1 MRIALGQAILAGCF
15 LFPLA
20 AQGAG
25 NEAASGVTLLPAP
38 ASEAYPDAAAPDAL
52 RFACAQKPE
61 TLGPFFAAR
70 GLRFEPDLVRKYK
83 RFPSCHIC
91 YEPTVPGFKV
101 LPEDAPVAGLMAD
114 IDPLGFVTNRTEKI
128 GDSLDIV
135 KAVLS
140 SLPRPLDVTL
150 GLSNE
155 YDSKH
160 WPAAQEFH
168 FGDTPHTLQLRGNN
182 VDGMHPWVQDYL
194 KSGWANGKRRLL
206 VTRHLYEG
214 RNSDADKFGS
224 ILDGLERDG
233 ARRSKLSW
241 EGGDFQF
248 AADPKDPSRT
258 VLFYGNTAKLYWGA
272 ELTDQ
277 EYGYVVQ
284 TEFGSD
290 GLLDLSTLTPHV
302 DYFVAFLPGA
312 RTAIV
317 SQRDRENLP
326 ISRAALDLLMKV
338 YAGREP
344 ADLRILADQFSGF
357 GRHFEGDPERSRQ
370 LIAGLKRTLPT
381 IPQPIDPLVAESIDR
396 VVARFCP
403 KDEMACFTPEGK
415 RTLVR
420 EAPEEARLLVNTAV
434 KMADARE
441 MAQKL
446 LALIE
451 MQLPDAPMPDP
462 SKADA
467 RVRAIE
473 RMGFNVIRVPRFP
486 GGPGGDHWPGISY
499 VNLLLVD
506 KTLFVPT
513 FGLGKAED
521 DILAKLAKQ
530 LPEGYNLEPVYARH
544 ALMYNGGVHCSFGIF
559 RSRPGVGR
567 ARGDL
572 ASTSSE

>member
-1 MRIALGQAILAGCF
+1 L
-15 LFPLA
+15 
-20 AQGAG
+20 
-25 NEAASGVTLLPAP
+25 
-38 ASEAYPDAAAPDAL
+38 
-52 RFACAQKPE
+52 
-61 TLGPFFAAR
+61 
-70 GLRFEPDLVRKYK
+70 
-83 RFPSCHIC
+83 
-91 YEPTVPGFKV
+91 
-101 LPEDAPVAGLMAD
+101 
-114 IDPLGFVTNRTEKI
+114 
-128 GDSLDIV
+128 
-135 KAVLS
+135 
-140 SLPRPLDVTL
+140 
-150 GLSNE
+150 
-155 YDSKH
+155 
-160 WPAAQEFH
+160 
-168 FGDTPHTLQLRGNN
+168 
-182 VDGMHPWVQDYL
+182 
-194 KSGWANGKRRLL
+194 
-206 VTRHLYEG
+206 
-214 RNSDADKFGS
+214 
-224 ILDGLERDG
+224 
-233 ARRSKLSW
+233 RSKLSW

-248 AADPKDPSRT
+248 AADPNDPSRT

-272 ELTDQ
+272 ELSDK

-290 GLLDLSTLTPHV
+290 GLLDLSSLTPHV

-317 SQRDRENLP
+317 SQRDRENIP
-326 ISRAALDLLMKV
+326 ISRAALDLLMTL

-344 ADLRILADQFSGF
+344 ADLKALADQFAGL

-370 LIAGLKRTLPT
+370 LIAQLNRTLPT
-381 IPQPIDPLVAESIDR
+381 IPQPIDPPVAESIDR

-434 KMADARE
+434 RMADARE
-441 MAQKL
+441 MSQKL

-451 MQLPDAPMPDP
+451 MQLPDAPMPDQ
-462 SKADA
+462 SRTEA
-467 RVRAIE
+467 RIRDIE

-521 DILAKLAKQ
+521 AILAKLAKQ

-544 ALMYNGGVHCSFGIF
+544 ALMYSGGVHCSFGIF
-559 RSRPGVGR
+559 RSRPGASG